1 MKRLPQKPYLSV
13 LEAAR
18 HLDIGTETVREMID
32 TDQLETRVFFGELHI
47 SRASVLRQIE
57 REN

>member
-1 MKRLPQKPYLSV
+1 MKRLSQKPYLSV

-18 HLDIGTETVREMID
+18 HLDIETETVREMIE
-32 TDQLETRVFFGELHI
+32 TDQLETRVFFGEPHI